1 MAHCTECGTFTSDS
15 KKDPNT
21 GEFLCRKCGSDLN
34 VQVEATGKEKKRG
47 AKGKNKRKTSFVMP
61 DDDDDNDDLVDLEEI
76 LERKSKSKEEAK
88 STKTT
93 KSTASATTSTPPT
106 AQKNT
111 GKRKIFVSTT
121 DISLPYEVIGPLF
134 FFGDTQDV
142 TFQRLI
148 EETHKK
154 YDKNLGVK
162 EIWESG
168 YVHWAMSSDS
178 YEIASI
184 VATEALKVRGEK
196 VGATAIIGMSYHF
209 QHKGDQ
215 QFTIEMSGTA
225 VVLQDPKNSDKKGKK
240 NDK

>member
-15 KKDPNT
+15 KKDANT

-34 VQVEATGKEKKRG
+34 GQAEATEKEKKRG

-61 DDDDDNDDLVDLEEI
+61 DDDDDDLADLDDI
-76 LERKSKSKEEAK
+76 LEKKSKSKEDAK

-93 KSTASATTSTPPT
+93 KSIASATTSTAPT

-111 GKRKIFVSTT
+111 GKRKMFVTTT
-121 DISLPYEVIGPLF
+121 DSPLPYEIIGPLF

-148 EETHKK
+148 EETRKK
-154 YDKNLGVK
+154 YDKKLGIK

-168 YVHWAMSSDS
+168 YAHWAMSSDN

-184 VATEALKVRGEK
+184 VATDALKLRGEK
-196 VGATAIIGMSYHF
+196 VGATAIIGMSFQF

-225 VVLQDPKNSDKKGKK
+225 VVLQDPKPSDKKGKK
-240 NDK
+240 SDK